1 MSLLALLE
9 IFLCLSPRALK
20 VTVTGQL
27 FQRPLNGFWQPEPS
41 LAFLLLLVQ

>member
-27 FQRPLNGFWQPEPS
+27 FQRPLNFWQPEPS